1 MTPLVFGS
9 AGIYIDAAAALPSSV
24 MKSRGFN

>member
-9 AGIYIDAAAALPSSV
+9 AGTFVDAAALPSRTI
-24 MKSRGFN
+24 KSRGFN